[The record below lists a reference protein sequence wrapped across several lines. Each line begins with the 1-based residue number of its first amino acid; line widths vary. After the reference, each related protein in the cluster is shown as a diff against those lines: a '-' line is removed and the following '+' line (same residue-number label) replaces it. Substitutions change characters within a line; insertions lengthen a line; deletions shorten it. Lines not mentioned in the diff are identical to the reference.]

1 MCFGT
6 VEHANVFEV
15 QEFLS
20 ENLLSG
26 LCIGKPQELG
36 VRPLHPRNHQ
46 LR

>member
-6 VEHANVFEV
+6 VEHASVFEV

-26 LCIGKPQELG
+26 RCIGKPQELDMH
-36 VRPLHPRNHQ
+36 PLHPQNHQ
-46 LR
+46 LC